1 MLHRKRPQKTLGLG
15 FVTFFQILLFW
26 EVGGRGMRGVWAYG
40 LLTFVT
46 CSSVVYQSP
55 CIDNLDRSR
64 IYELLISICW
74 LFLWNIIFINPTLTK
89 SCQESLRWMSQSFVL
104 KYYTI
109 FQYFFRILVIPTLP
123 LRALFNYN
131 ALLHSNGDHFF
142 DFTWNRL
149 LVPDKKSFGLWYREK
164 PTSYWDF
171 QGSLRVNIIVCLLQ
185 KTADITYAVVEQG
198 NSMPGTAPKKP
209 LRTYETEYVITM
221 IYKPY
226 FCGAV
231 ADPV

>member
-1 MLHRKRPQKTLGLG
+1 
-15 FVTFFQILLFW
+15 
-26 EVGGRGMRGVWAYG
+26 
-40 LLTFVT
+40 
-46 CSSVVYQSP
+46 
-55 CIDNLDRSR
+55 
-64 IYELLISICW
+64 
-74 LFLWNIIFINPTLTK
+74 
-89 SCQESLRWMSQSFVL
+89 MSQSFVL

-109 FQYFFRILVIPTLP
+109 FQYFFQILVIPTLP
-123 LRALFNYN
+123 LRPCSTTMRCYTQVVTTSLISHGIVFLCLTKNP
-131 ALLHSNGDHFF
+131 S
-142 DFTWNRL
+142 
-149 LVPDKKSFGLWYREK
+149 VFGIVRNQKVFEIFRGQNF
-164 PTSYWDF
+164 SARN
-171 QGSLRVNIIVCLLQ
+171 QSLRVNIIVCLLQ

>member
-1 MLHRKRPQKTLGLG
+1 MRCYTQM
-15 FVTFFQILLFW
+15 VTTSLSSHGIVFLC
-26 EVGGRGMRGVWAYG
+26 
-40 LLTFVT
+40 LTKNP
-46 CSSVVYQSP
+46 SVFGTVRNQQV
-55 CIDNLDRSR
+55 IEIFR
-64 IYELLISICW
+64 
-74 LFLWNIIFINPTLTK
+74 NIIFINPTLTK

-142 DFTWNRL
+142 EFTWNRL

-198 NSMPGTAPKKP
+198 NSMPRTAPKKP
-209 LRTYETEYVITM
+209 LRTYETEYVITR
-221 IYKPY
+221 I
-226 FCGAV
+226 
-231 ADPV
+231 